1 MPATFPSATLRR
13 ARRVGANHSSAPSEV
28 VTSPATKVP
37 HNHEGGPVVARVPDD
52 GAEAGAAEADDGAVA
67 ALGALVA
74 PADVAGF
81 AVVGVVPAG
90 AAVVGA
96 VEPAKARVAWAE
108 SPAASP
114 NVRWHT
120 NPCAACAAVGGHG

>member
-1 MPATFPSATLRR
+1 
-13 ARRVGANHSSAPSEV
+13 VGANHSSAPSEV

-37 HNHEGGPVVARVPDD
+37 HNHEGGPVVASVPDD
-52 GAEAGAAEADDGAVA
+52 GAEAGAAAEADDGALV
-67 ALGALVA
+67 ALGAFVA
-74 PADVAGF
+74 PDDDVAGF

-90 AAVVGA
+90 AAVVGVGVPGGA
-96 VEPAKARVAWAE
+96 VVGAVDPAKARVAWAA
-108 SPAASP
+108 SPTASP

>member
-1 MPATFPSATLRR
+1 MTT
-13 ARRVGANHSSAPSEV
+13 
-28 VTSPATKVP
+28 PATKVP
-37 HNHEGGPVVARVPDD
+37 HNHEGGPVVASVPDD
-52 GAEAGAAEADDGAVA
+52 GAEAGAAEADDGAFA

-90 AAVVGA
+90 AAVVGVVPAGAAVVGA
-96 VEPAKARVAWAE
+96 VEPAKARVAWAA